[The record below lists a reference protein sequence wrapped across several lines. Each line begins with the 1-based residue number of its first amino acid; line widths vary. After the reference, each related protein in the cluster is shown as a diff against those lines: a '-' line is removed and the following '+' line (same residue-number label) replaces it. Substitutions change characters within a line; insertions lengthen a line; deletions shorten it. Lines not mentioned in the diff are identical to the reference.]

1 MLHSTMQHFTIVHY
15 WSFQEYIR
23 EICDHAFTIQSSHRN
38 LSLLVGLVVCNDVI
52 QLVYNMTVKV
62 L

>member
-1 MLHSTMQHFTIVHY
+1 MQHFTIVHY

-23 EICDHAFTIQSSHRN
+23 EIRDHAFTIQSSHRN